1 MASCISDT
9 GEADHVA
16 FSLPVTRLVELPDTF
31 KAIAAGSHD
40 PENAVRW
47 QRISG
52 PALRTKG
59 AYLHEYGS
67 WLFSASEPTAPVQTF
82 FRQGSRRPSQSFV
95 RDPFPDGHNA
105 SSEVSRAVHEHK
117 LSIGPPCFGLRV
129 GLRLSTPN
137 SGSASVYGSHAGNI
151 EADGEGAKEVFCR
164 YDKRCHCGDIERQ
177 HDVRRYMPLEWLI
190 VIGQMRL
197 TPRNVLWW
205 DGYYP

>member
-9 GEADHVA
+9 GEADHAA

-67 WLFSASEPTAPVQTF
+67 WLFGASEPTALAPTSSNLFPAREQMPQPIILSET
-82 FRQGSRRPSQSFV
+82 PSQTVVTLLQRFQ
-95 RDPFPDGHNA
+95 G
-105 SSEVSRAVHEHK
+105 
-117 LSIGPPCFGLRV
+117 LSM
-129 GLRLSTPN
+129 STN
-137 SGSASVYGSHAGNI
+137 Y
-151 EADGEGAKEVFCR
+151 
-164 YDKRCHCGDIERQ
+164 Q
-177 HDVRRYMPLEWLI
+177 
-190 VIGQMRL
+190 
-197 TPRNVLWW
+197 
-205 DGYYP
+205 